1 MAQAGP
7 PGNDILIK
15 EIDMKKLIRL
25 VSSGALLAAVAL
37 LPAGPARAQDSGF
50 LGDYADLSEVTD
62 AAGAKVKRYVNP
74 KFKPGAYQAVVL
86 DPTQYYPAPKPTDQV
101 SASTLTDISRYVD
114 KGLREQIGAKVKL
127 VSEPGPGVLRM
138 KPAITAVM
146 SKSESLK
153 AYQYIPIAF
162 LVTEVKGR
170 DKEATM
176 QIEVDLV
183 DSLSGE
189 RMGAAVRKGVGE
201 KLPNKEASLT
211 LMDVMPLLNKWIE
224 TGASFLAENMK

>member
-1 MAQAGP
+1 V
-7 PGNDILIK
+7 NK
-15 EIDMKKLIRL
+15 L
-25 VSSGALLAAVAL
+25 VSLLAAGTLLASLSL
-37 LPAGPARAQDSGF
+37 LPANAARAQESGF
-50 LGDYADLSEVTD
+50 LGDYSDLSEVTD

-74 KFKPGAYQAVVL
+74 KFKPGAYQAL
-86 DPTQYYPAPKPTDQV
+86 MIDPIQYYPAPKPTDQV

-138 KPAITAVM
+138 KPAITAVVPR
-146 SKSESLK
+146 SASLK

-170 DKEATM
+170 DKEASM

-189 RMGAAVRKGVGE
+189 RMGAATREGVGE

-211 LMDVMPLLNKWIE
+211 LTDVMPLLNKWIE

>member
-1 MAQAGP
+1 M
-7 PGNDILIK
+7 NT
-15 EIDMKKLIRL
+15 L
-25 VSSGALLAAVAL
+25 VSLLSAGTLLAALTL
-37 LPAGPARAQDSGF
+37 LPAGTARAQESGF
-50 LGDYADLSEVTD
+50 LGDYSDLSEVTD

-74 KFKPGAYQAVVL
+74 KFKPGAYQAL
-86 DPTQYYPAPKPTDQV
+86 MIDPIQYYPAPKPTDQV

-138 KPAITAVM
+138 KPAITAVVP
-146 SKSESLK
+146 KSESLK

-170 DKEATM
+170 DKEASM

-189 RMGAAVRKGVGE
+189 RMGAAMRSGVGE
-201 KLPNKEASLT
+201 KLPNKDASLT
-211 LMDVMPLLNKWIE
+211 LTDVMPLLNKWIE